1 MSKGI
6 IFDIEE
12 FTIYD
17 GPGIRTSVFF
27 KGCPLRCEWCH
38 NPEGLSFKPQV
49 VKSPNG
55 CTHCGACKA
64 ACPNPGEECKLCGKC
79 ISACPN
85 NLLRFSGQEWDSEEL
100 AKKLMGYKS
109 FFDSSDGGLT
119 FSGGEVLA
127 QPEFLYDL
135 LVATRGI
142 HRAIETSGFAK
153 SEIFEKIIGECDL
166 IMFDLKSINNEIHK
180 RYTRVSNE
188 QILKNFGILKN
199 SGKPFIVRVPLIPG
213 VNDTI
218 EHFSGIAE
226 RMKDAADRGSV
237 EILPYNT
244 MAGAKYALL
253 NQEYNPTFP
262 ADQKPES
269 PFEPLTKAGISWR
282 IL

>member
-55 CTHCGACKA
+55 CTGCMSCKKV
-64 ACPNPGEECKLCGKC
+64 CPYPGDCKLCRKC
-79 ISACPN
+79 LSVCPN
-85 NLLRFSGQEWDSEEL
+85 NLLRVSGEEWDSDAL
-100 AKKLMGYKS
+100 AKKLMSYKP
-109 FFDSSDGGLT
+109 FFDSSGGGLT

-135 LVATRGI
+135 LVGTRGI

-153 SEIFEKIIGECDL
+153 PEVFKKIIRECDL
-166 IMFDLKSINNEIHK
+166 IMMDLKSINNEIHK
-180 RYTRVSNE
+180 RYIKVSNE
-188 QILKNFGILKN
+188 QILSNFELLKE
-199 SGKPFIVRVPLIPG
+199 SGKPFIVRIPLIPG
-213 VNDTI
+213 VNDTL
-218 EHFSGIAE
+218 EHFEGVAQ
-226 RMKDAADRGSV
+226 RVKDAKDRGSV

-253 NQEYNPTFP
+253 NQEYKPTFP
-262 ADQKPES
+262 ANQKPES
-269 PFEPLTKAGISWR
+269 PFAPLEREGISWR